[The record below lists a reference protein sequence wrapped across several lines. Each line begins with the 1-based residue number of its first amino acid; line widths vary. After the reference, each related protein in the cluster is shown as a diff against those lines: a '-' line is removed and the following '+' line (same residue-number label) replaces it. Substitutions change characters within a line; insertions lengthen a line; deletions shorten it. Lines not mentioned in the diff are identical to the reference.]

1 MRTTLNTILA
11 FIGLLANNDTTFS
24 IVVTLLLIIN
34 LIPLFRPSDESN

>member
-11 FIGLLANNDTTFS
+11 FIGLLANNDTTFA

-34 LIPLFRPSDESN
+34 IVPLFAPKDESN

>member
-11 FIGLLANNDTTFS
+11 FIGLLANNEITFA

-34 LIPLFRPSDESN
+34 IVPLFAPKDESN

>member
-24 IVVTLLLIIN
+24 IVVILLLIIN
-34 LIPLFRPSDESN
+34 IVPLFAPKNN